1 MTAARPWHTVAFV
14 AFTLACVAAA
24 FLLPA
29 MPQPIAYHD
38 FVDDRTLWGIPHFK
52 NVVSNLAFVL
62 AGAAGFVVMAR
73 SPAAFV
79 GPAERWPYYVFFAGL
94 VLTGIGSAYY
104 HLEPNN
110 ETLFWD
116 RVPMTIAFAGLVAG
130 QIAERMSPRVGVALL
145 TPMLA
150 IGAASVIYW
159 RATERAGAGNVLPY
173 AVLQA
178 YTMAA
183 VLLLAFTHPSR
194 YTRGNDIYWVFAA
207 YLAAKVTETFD
218 AEFWEWTAGVISGH
232 TLKHYFAALAGVIV
246 CLTLARRRPQSQL
259 AAA

>member
-1 MTAARPWHTVAFV
+1 MNRSTAFVV
-14 AFTLACVAAA
+14 AFTLLTVAAA
-24 FLLPA
+24 FLLPPL
-29 MPQPIAYHD
+29 PQPLDYHD
-38 FVDDRTLWGIPHFK
+38 FADQRGALGIDNFLD
-52 NVVSNLAFVL
+52 VVSNAAFLL
-62 AGAAGFVVMAR
+62 AGIAGLVVVLSGRAR
-73 SPAAFV
+73 FEFPQ
-79 GPAERWPYYVFFAGL
+79 ERWPWLVFFAGIL
-94 VLTGIGSAYY
+94 LTAAGSSYY

-173 AVLQA
+173 AILQA

-194 YTRGNDIYWVFAA
+194 YTRGSDIYWVFAA

-259 AAA
+259 ATA